1 MKILY
6 LILPLVVISLNSC
19 KPKSISI
26 ESTKGEAMHEQ
37 IIRTGFQSYTLD
49 SSDVKWNLN
58 GLSGSNH
65 SSCTQSDTFVV
76 KEISKKEAIKIIEGT
91 VEKYSKELE
100 FGPYS
105 RGPQGDD
112 IYSMSIMEES
122 GSREYFM
129 DYVLFQKGND
139 VEVHLLYKGIAW

>member
-1 MKILY
+1 M
-6 LILPLVVISLNSC
+6 VITLNSC
-19 KPKSISI
+19 KPKSVSI
-26 ESTKGEAMHEQ
+26 QNTKGEAMHEQ

-49 SSDVKWNLN
+49 SSDIKWNFS
-58 GLSGSNH
+58 GLSGGNH
-65 SSCTQSDTFVV
+65 TSGTQSDTFVV
-76 KEISKKEAIKIIEGT
+76 KEISKKDAIMIIEDT
-91 VEKYSKELE
+91 VEKYSKQLD

-105 RGPQGDD
+105 RGSQGDD

-139 VEVHLLYKGIAW
+139 VEIHLLYKGIAW